1 MKVRGNGEG
10 KIVLG
15 FSAIMVIAS
24 IWAGAWQRVLTVLIL
39 WLVFYL
45 TCLWVREIEITDS
58 EFIIK
63 RLGRQV
69 NIRKSSITDVDIK
82 KHTIIIYSARYS
94 GVNFY
99 KNQIQKEDLPKL
111 IDYLSKYTTVKK

>member
-1 MKVRGNGEG
+1 MKIRGNGEG
-10 KIVLG
+10 KVVIG
-15 FSAIMVIAS
+15 FSVIMAIAS
-24 IWAGAWQRVLTVLIL
+24 IWAGAWQRVLTVLLL
-39 WLVFYL
+39 WLVFYA

-58 EFIIK
+58 ELIIK

-82 KHTIIIYSARYS
+82 KHTIIIYSGRYS

-99 KNQIQKEDLPKL
+99 RNQIQKEDLPKL
-111 IDYLSKYTTVKK
+111 IEYLSKYTGAKS

>member
-82 KHTIIIYSARYS
+82 KHTIIIYSGRYS

-99 KNQIQKEDLPKL
+99 KNQIQKEDLTKL